1 MPATPQTLLP
11 RLVESLRDAPVVRVG
26 GYDYFVHPLTDGVP
40 RIDPRLLKEVVDDI
54 LAVADRRVDLILTAE
69 AMGIP
74 LATALSERT
83 GIPFAI
89 VRKRSY
95 GLEGEVAVHQT
106 TGYSANQL
114 YMNGVRAGDRVLFV
128 DDVVSTGGT
137 LGAIIEAVGRAGA
150 HLVDIVVVFEKGTGR
165 AKVEEQYNVKV
176 KTLLR
181 VDVRNG
187 RVTLV

>member
-1 MPATPQTLLP
+1 MGELL
-11 RLVESLRDAPVVRVG
+11 RRSAVESPVVKKG
-26 GYDYFVHPLTDGVP
+26 QYDYFVHPLTDGVP
-40 RIDPRLLKEVVDDI
+40 RVDPRLLKEVVDEV
-54 LAVADRRVDLILTAE
+54 LAIADRNVDLILTAE

-95 GLEGEVAVHQT
+95 NLPGEVLVKQT
-106 TGYSANQL
+106 TGYSETQL
-114 YMNGVRAGDRVLFV
+114 FMNGVRPGDRVLFV
-128 DDVVSTGGT
+128 DDVISTGGT
-137 LGAIIEAVGRAGA
+137 LGAIIEAVRGVGA
-150 HLVDIVVVFEKGTGR
+150 KLVDIVVVFEKGEGR
-165 AKVEEQYNVKV
+165 ASVERKYDVKV

-187 RVTLV
+187 RVSLV

>member
-1 MPATPQTLLP
+1 MGELL
-11 RLVESLRDAPVVRVG
+11 RRSAVESPVVKKG
-26 GYDYFVHPLTDGVP
+26 DYDYFVHPLTDGVP
-40 RIDPRLLKEVVDDI
+40 RIEPALLKEVVDEI
-54 LAVADRRVDLILTAE
+54 LAIAERRVDLILTAE

-114 YMNGVRAGDRVLFV
+114 YLNGVRAGDRVLFV

-137 LGAIIEAVGRAGA
+137 LGAIIEAVQRTGA
-150 HLVDIVVVFEKGTGR
+150 RIADIVVVFEKGAGR
-165 AKVEEQYNVKV
+165 ARIEERYNVKV

-181 VDVRNG
+181 VDVRDG
-187 RVTLV
+187 RVALV

>member
-1 MPATPQTLLP
+1 MGKLL
-11 RLVESLRDAPVVRVG
+11 RESAVKSPVVKKG
-26 GYDYFVHPLTDGVP
+26 AYDYFVHPLTDGVP
-40 RIDPRLLKEVVDDI
+40 RMDPALLKEVVDEVMAI
-54 LAVADRRVDLILTAE
+54 ADLRVDLILTAE

-95 GLEGEVAVHQT
+95 GLPGEVAVHQV

-114 YMNGVRAGDRVLFV
+114 YMNGVGKGDRVLFV

-137 LGAIIEAVGRAGA
+137 LGALIQAVRSAGA
-150 HLVDIVVVFEKGTGR
+150 HLVDIVVVFEKGSGR
-165 AKVEEQYNVKV
+165 AKVEEQYDVKV

-181 VDVRNG
+181 VDVRDG
-187 RVTLV
+187 KVHLL

>member
-1 MPATPQTLLP
+1 MGKLL
-11 RLVESLRDAPVVRVG
+11 RESALASPVVKKG
-26 GYDYFVHPLTDGVP
+26 DYDYFVHPLTDGVP
-40 RIDPRLLKEVVDDI
+40 RVHPALLKEVVDEI
-54 LAVADRRVDLILTAE
+54 AAIAERRIDLILTAE

-83 GIPFAI
+83 GVPFAI

-95 GLEGEVAVHQT
+95 GLPGELTVHQT
-106 TGYSANQL
+106 TGYSTSQL
-114 YMNGVRAGDRVLFV
+114 YMNGVQPGNRVLFV
-128 DDVVSTGGT
+128 DDVISTGGT

-150 HLVDIVVVFEKGTGR
+150 RLVDIVVVFEKGAGR

-181 VDVRNG
+181 VDVRDG
-187 RVTLV
+187 RVSLV

>member
-1 MPATPQTLLP
+1 MGRLL
-11 RLVESLRDAPVVRVG
+11 RESAVRSPVVKKG
-26 GYDYFVHPLTDGVP
+26 AYDYFVHPLTDGVP
-40 RIDPRLLKEVVDDI
+40 RMDPALLKEVTEEVMAI
-54 LAVADRRVDLILTAE
+54 ADLRVDLILTAE

-95 GLEGEVAVHQT
+95 GLPGEVPIHQT

-114 YMNGVRAGDRVLFV
+114 YMNGVGRGDRVLFV

-137 LGAIIEAVGRAGA
+137 LGALIQAVRGVGA
-150 HLVDIVVVFEKGTGR
+150 HLVDIVVVFEKGSGR
-165 AKVEEQYNVKV
+165 AKVEEQYDVKV

-181 VDVRNG
+181 VDVRDG
-187 RVTLV
+187 KVHLL